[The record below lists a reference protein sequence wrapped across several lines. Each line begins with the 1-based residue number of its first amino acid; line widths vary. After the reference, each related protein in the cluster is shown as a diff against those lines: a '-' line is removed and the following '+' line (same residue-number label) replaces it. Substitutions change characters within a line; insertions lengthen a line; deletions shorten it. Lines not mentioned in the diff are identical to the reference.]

1 MRWLTATLCILF
13 TITLHA
19 QQPVSL
25 IPAPVGI
32 SYGNG
37 HFRLQD
43 TLKVY
48 SDFPAGNQHRL
59 FIYLQ
64 ATLLKYYGITVIKA
78 ASAQADLVFHMTRM
92 PTSGKPAYQLTVDG
106 TGIRIASNFE
116 EPAFHALQTL
126 LQLLPADPAA
136 IRKIPAVTIFDY
148 SRFAYRGM
156 HLDVSRH
163 FFPVSFVKR
172 YIDYLALH
180 KLNYFHWHLTDDQG
194 WRIEIKKYPGLTTAG
209 AYRNGTITG
218 RFPGNGNDSIRYGGY
233 YTQEEVKEVVQYAAD
248 RFITVIP
255 EIEMPGHSSAA
266 ITAYPQLSCFPGE
279 STRYPPGTVWS
290 GDTTGKQVQQ
300 TWGVFEDVYCA
311 GKENTFSF
319 LQDVLDEVITLFPA
333 KYIHVGG
340 DECPKDNW
348 KRCPRC
354 QQRMKENGLKNEHEL
369 QSYFIRRMEKYL
381 NGRGRTII
389 GWDEILEGGLAPN
402 AVVMSWR
409 GEQGGIDAARQQHH
423 VIMTPTSPMYFDYSQ
438 SENEDSLTIGGY
450 NPLEKVYA
458 WEPIPKELNAE
469 EAGYILGAQA
479 NLWTEY
485 STNPG
490 KVEYMIFPRLSALSE
505 VLWSP
510 KEKRNW
516 TDFEKRLL
524 TQFKRYELWGAHY
537 SKAYYELKAE
547 VMPAANQK
555 GVIWRLSKR
564 ADKGSILAGDKTT
577 YRVIDSTT
585 YDYAITDPAG
595 QGAYEVAWI
604 QVATQPLNGHTGTS
618 GLAYTYLS
626 KSIYQ
631 QFHFNKATGKP
642 ITLTIPASRKYP
654 GDGAFTLVNGVQ
666 NETRLARAKEFLG
679 FDGTD
684 CEAIID
690 LGKET
695 AISSVTAHVLH
706 DPPSWIWGPAG
717 MSIDASR
724 DGNNFSPIA
733 CSIQQTGT
741 DRIRCEASQPA
752 TVRYVKV
759 RIQNK
764 GAIPDG
770 YPGAGTKPWLFVDEI
785 EVD

>member
-1 MRWLTATLCILF
+1 MRLLTATLCILF
-13 TITLHA
+13 AITLHA

-25 IPAPVGI
+25 IPAPVEI
-32 SYGNG
+32 SYSSG
-37 HFRLQD
+37 HFQLRD

-59 FIYLQ
+59 FTYLQ
-64 ATLLKYYGITVIKA
+64 ATLLNYYGITVIKA
-78 ASAQADLVFHMTRM
+78 ASAQADLQFHMTRM
-92 PTSGKPAYQLTVDG
+92 PTSGKPAYELTVDQK
-106 TGIRIASNFE
+106 GIRIASNFE
-116 EPAFHALQTL
+116 EPAFHAIQTL

-136 IRKIPAVTIFDY
+136 NRKIPAVTVFDH

-163 FFPVSFVKR
+163 FFPVSFVKQ

-194 WRIEIKKYPGLTTAG
+194 WRIEIKKYPRLTTDG

-311 GKENTFSF
+311 GKENTFTF

-381 NGRGRTII
+381 NGKGRTII

-409 GEQGGIDAARQQHH
+409 GEQGGIEAAKQKHD

-450 NPLEKVYA
+450 NSLEKVYA
-458 WEPIPKELNAE
+458 YEPVPKELNAD
-469 EAGYILGAQA
+469 EANYILGAQA
-479 NLWTEY
+479 NLWSEY

-516 TDFEKRLL
+516 SDFEKRLP

-537 SKAYYELKAE
+537 SKAYYELKTE
-547 VMPAANQK
+547 VIPVADHK

-564 ADKGSILAGDKTT
+564 ANEGSILAGDKNT
-577 YRVIDSTT
+577 YQVIDSTT
-585 YDYAITDPAG
+585 HNYVITDSAR
-595 QGAYEVAWI
+595 QGAYEAAWI
-604 QVATQPLNGHTGTS
+604 QVAEQASTEHAGRS
-618 GLAYTYLS
+618 RIVFTYLS

-631 QFHFNKATGKP
+631 QFHFNKATGKQ

-690 LGKET
+690 LGQET
-695 AISSVTAHVLH
+695 AIGSVTAHVLH
-706 DPPSWIWGPAG
+706 DPPSWIWGPGG
-717 MSIDASR
+717 MSIETSR
-724 DGNNFSPIA
+724 DGRNFSPLA
-733 CSIQQTGT
+733 CSIRQTGT
-741 DRIRCEASQPA
+741 DRIRCEVLQPA
-752 TVRYVKV
+752 TARYVKV

-764 GAIPDG
+764 GTIPDG

-785 EVD
+785 EVE